1 MNLLLPLWACYS
13 KISVLPTPPPN
24 FMVSHTTGHYHFTY
38 RQHWIHFKSTVNNC
52 DISHGYSAEHMQS
65 KSVMLGTAQTN
76 FFKLLPLIQ
85 RNRKVAHMY
94 KKRNFVTGELQS
106 ENKLIVD
113 YAHKCGGKLTHTIK
127 SHQKYIYR
135 LHCKEYRLVEPP
147 HNLLCNSSFPQNTI
161 WIPLL

>member
-1 MNLLLPLWACYS
+1 MNPASTMSMLLQN
-13 KISVLPTPPPN
+13 ISTFFPPKC
-24 FMVSHTTGHYHFTY
+24 MVSHTTGHYHFTCLH
-38 RQHWIHFKSTVNNC
+38 HWIHFKPTVNNC

-76 FFKLLPLIQ
+76 FFKMLTLNR

-94 KKRNFVTGELQS
+94 KKQNLVTDELQS
-106 ENKLIVD
+106 ENKLNVD
-113 YAHKCGGKLTHTIK
+113 YAHKWGKPTYTIK
-127 SHQKYIYR
+127 SHHKYIYW

-147 HNLLCNSSFPQNTI
+147 QNLSCNSSFPQNTI